1 MENTERTGAAQ
12 RPSHPAT
19 RSAQRRKAAE
29 PVAHRRYA
37 MQAMRSTAIAFMAP
51 TVVTPL
57 LPAPLRPWRFV
68 ASGLLYA
75 DQQQQPSDM
84 RFSPQ
89 PGRRGQAIGM
99 FFGLLPF
106 IPAFHLQAQLTD
118 HWCATRG
125 TLGHRIA
132 GASQHAWNSFWQHF
146 PKRVAEVAVRYPVN
160 FVLARCM
167 AQVAASIAGS
177 GLSAAYHRRHGRKLV
192 ACKLPS
198 ATPGLQ
204 QRVAAR
210 PEIYAAG
217 GLLFVAPALLDTRV
231 GQAMLQKA
239 GLSRASIGTVI
250 TTSLVS
256 AALTTGM
263 VPAPRSL

>member
-1 MENTERTGAAQ
+1 MKNTERTGAAQ

-19 RSAQRRKAAE
+19 GKAQRKKAPE
-29 PVAHRRYA
+29 RVPHSRYA
-37 MQAMRSTAIAFMAP
+37 MHAMRCTAIAFMAP
-51 TVVTPL
+51 TIVTPL
-57 LPAPLRPWRFV
+57 LPAPVRPWRFV
-68 ASGLLYA
+68 ACGLLYA

-84 RFSPQ
+84 RFNPP

-118 HWCATRG
+118 NWCATRG

-146 PKRVAEVAVRYPVN
+146 PKRVAEVAMRYPVN

-210 PEIYAAG
+210 PEIYATG

-263 VPAPRSL
+263 VPAPRSP